1 MSKCRGYLCLYHN
14 GTFIEILIESI
25 FMNKTFLTLLVGI
38 GIGILLAPGKGSD
51 TWKKLVDGF
60 DEYKDKLS
68 KEGTDL
74 ADKGKEVLNREK
86 SKVQGVVND
95 LESAPE
101 WTK

>member
-1 MSKCRGYLCLYHN
+1 MFRN
-14 GTFIEILIESI
+14 GTFIEIRIESI

-38 GIGILLAPGKGSD
+38 GIGILLAPAKGSD

-86 SKVQGVVND
+86 SKVQGVVRFIRQ
-95 LESAPE
+95 
-101 WTK
+101 

>member
-1 MSKCRGYLCLYHN
+1 LYIFLN

-68 KEGTDL
+68 KEGSDL

>member
-1 MSKCRGYLCLYHN
+1 MFCN
-14 GTFIEILIESI
+14 GTFIEIRIESI

-38 GIGILLAPGKGSD
+38 GIGILLAPAKGSD

-95 LESAPE
+95 LETAPE